1 MGIVKKK
8 EKIKYTQLDDVKG
21 FLEDFRK
28 EHWEKSHNTVTWHRY
43 VFNAHIKVIAEKLI
57 GRHYAG
63 TQLIRSVLLIAIPE
77 DVLNRELMFR
87 SIWEY
92 FKSSD
97 TWERVM
103 DSRTD
108 GEEATNELYK
118 RLKLRRS

>member
-1 MGIVKKK
+1 
-8 EKIKYTQLDDVKG
+8 
-21 FLEDFRK
+21 
-28 EHWEKSHNTVTWHRY
+28 
-43 VFNAHIKVIAEKLI
+43 
-57 GRHYAG
+57 
-63 TQLIRSVLLIAIPE
+63 
-77 DVLNRELMFR
+77 MFR